1 MRRAANQD
9 SLAVRMCTDFDEWSR
24 CGHLFAV
31 ADGMGGHAVGDLA
44 SRITVSTLPL
54 AYYKQE
60 ATDVETRLRLAI
72 IAANKAINDKSR
84 ENREFEGMGT
94 TCSVLSL
101 SEAGAM
107 IDCIIRETSSRA
119 ASARTSLS
127 RLMWRDRF
135 RLSPKTCSC
144 CAVMV

>member
-1 MRRAANQD
+1 MTSVPVVQYASRTDVGMRRAANQD

-101 SEAGAM
+101 SEAGR
-107 IDCIIRETSSRA
+107 DD
-119 ASARTSLS
+119 RTRRRQSGLS
-127 RLMWRDRF
+127 GQKRSD
-135 RLSPKTCSC
+135 
-144 CAVMV
+144 